1 MGGSECERV
10 LNDKKGLENVIMMSL
25 CLENG
30 TIEMQYGQSVKTVSM
45 RIEGMIRCHELNG
58 AHNWLT
64 YLTIL
69 SLYIVPMEKSGLLF
83 VTYITM
89 LMLLLFCMDYL
100 TKDLGVEKE
109 EHCKVDCSNES

>member
-1 MGGSECERV
+1 MGLSRCSMGRV
-10 LNDKKGLENVIMMSL
+10 LK
-25 CLENG
+25 
-30 TIEMQYGQSVKTVSM
+30 QYGLGRHRLSLFLSSM

-69 SLYIVPMEKSGLLF
+69 SLYIVPMEKSGLLY